1 MDKNLRWTAAS
12 LVLLAVI
19 VVLATTAAD
28 GSLLNSVLVFLA
40 IGLLVAGYTLRY
52 RDRRR
57 LIYQRDN
64 DHRTR
69 SDVESA

>member
-1 MDKNLRWTAAS
+1 MDKRLRWIAPS

-19 VVLATTAAD
+19 VVLATTATD
-28 GSLLNSVLVFLA
+28 GSLLSSVLVFLA

-64 DHRTR
+64 GRRTR
-69 SDVESA
+69 ADIESI

>member
-1 MDKNLRWTAAS
+1 MDKKLRWIAPS

-19 VVLATTAAD
+19 VVLATTATD
-28 GSLLNSVLVFLA
+28 GNLLNSILVFLA

-69 SDVESA
+69 AEIESI

>member
-1 MDKNLRWTAAS
+1 MDKKLRWTAPG

-19 VVLATTAAD
+19 VVLATTATD

-52 RDRRR
+52 RDRKR

-64 DHRTR
+64 DRRTR
-69 SDVESA
+69 ADVESA

>member
-1 MDKNLRWTAAS
+1 MDKKLRWIAPS

-19 VVLATTAAD
+19 VVLATTATD
-28 GSLLNSVLVFLA
+28 GNLLNSVLVFLA

-64 DHRTR
+64 DHRAR
-69 SDVESA
+69 PDIKSI

>member
-19 VVLATTAAD
+19 VVLATTATN

-69 SDVESA
+69 SDAESA